1 MILDCVGT
9 GRVTI
14 RVVEGCSIRV
24 FQSEPLIPLQ
34 TNAKCNFNCLS
45 QFLEPEKPLKSSPGV
60 SQLLV

>member
-14 RVVEGCSIRV
+14 RVVEGCCIRV

-34 TNAKCNFNCLS
+34 INVKHNFNC
-45 QFLEPEKPLKSSPGV
+45 FA
-60 SQLLV
+60 QLLETSETP